1 VDSRGAAAVAAAAR
15 RAHLAVESQEQ
26 AALELQTALQV
37 PL

>member
-1 VDSRGAAAVAAAAR
+1 VVAVLVQLVVLR
-15 RAHLAVESQEQ
+15 LRLSQEQ